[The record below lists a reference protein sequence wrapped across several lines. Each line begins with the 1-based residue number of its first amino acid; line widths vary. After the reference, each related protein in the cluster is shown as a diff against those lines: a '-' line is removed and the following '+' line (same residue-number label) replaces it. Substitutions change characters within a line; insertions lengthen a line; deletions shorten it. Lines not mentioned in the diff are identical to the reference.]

1 MKEQA
6 GPVQLQGG
14 LNSCLSV
21 RFTHLWQPQVKFYQF
36 LPKTGKTL
44 SAEQN
49 SRTSG
54 DKNTVRSHAPYNS
67 LILCFWMRR
76 TFLSRS
82 DFGTTMHDSDRDE
95 YARLQHILGQNML
108 QFR

>member
-49 SRTSG
+49 SRNLETRIQLG
-54 DKNTVRSHAPYNS
+54 HM
-67 LILCFWMRR
+67 L
-76 TFLSRS
+76 
-82 DFGTTMHDSDRDE
+82 
-95 YARLQHILGQNML
+95 HIIH
-108 QFR
+108 

>member
-76 TFLSRS
+76 TFLYRS
-82 DFGTTMHDSDRDE
+82 DSHGRTADGPSYE
-95 YARLQHILGQNML
+95 NYEI
-108 QFR
+108 